1 MKFYKILQIGD
12 ICVDELTKTCEPSHY
27 SNYAINFLFMLFL
40 FLATEKTNKEVHR
53 LPSPSSGFHSSEDGI
68 ISKID
73 STKEKSGIFCQ
84 NDAHYGAVE
93 NVTVIEE
100 HCDPCVEYG
109 APLKTTHDCWSLQE
123 DLPPIITSEDDLQPK
138 FLLALVSRTS
148 NGCAIP
154 QKVFDELRQFI
165 NNLTT
170 GAQACEV
177 HKRVRCTSV

>member
-12 ICVDELTKTCEPSHY
+12 LCVDELTKTCEPSHY
-27 SNYAINFLFMLFL
+27 SNYAINFLFMLFS

-68 ISKID
+68 IRQID
-73 STKEKSGIFCQ
+73 STKEKPGIYCQ
-84 NDAHYGAVE
+84 NDAHYGSVD
-93 NVTVIEE
+93 NVTVNAQY
-100 HCDPCVEYG
+100 CDPCVEYG

-148 NGCAIP
+148 NGRAIP
-154 QKVFDELRQFI
+154 QIVFDELRRFI
-165 NNLTT
+165 D
-170 GAQACEV
+170 EY
-177 HKRVRCTSV
+177 HR

>member
-1 MKFYKILQIGD
+1 
-12 ICVDELTKTCEPSHY
+12 
-27 SNYAINFLFMLFL
+27 MLFS
-40 FLATEKTNKEVHR
+40 FLAKEKTNKEVNR
-53 LPSPSSGFHSSEDGI
+53 LPTPSSGYYSFEDGI

-93 NVTVIEE
+93 NVTINAEY
-100 HCDPCVEYG
+100 CDPCAEYG

-148 NGCAIP
+148 TGCPIP
-154 QKVFDELRQFI
+154 QKVFDDLRLFVDEYQ
-165 NNLTT
+165 
-170 GAQACEV
+170 
-177 HKRVRCTSV
+177 R